1 MTFPTSPAPHK
12 RRAGGKLTERT
23 MQTYPGLLHLNGNLL
38 VSVDLETTGRQPGYH
53 EIIQIACVPLGP
65 ELRPAQ
71 GLMPFY
77 TEIKP
82 NFPERAEQ
90 QAQFKHN
97 ISTEQ
102 LLLHAPDQDKVKDLF
117 VEWFERLDLPF
128 KKSLVPLAHN
138 WAFEAS
144 FLKEWL
150 GTVLF
155 EEVWH
160 SHARDGM
167 LLAISINDR
176 AAMRGEPIPFNR
188 VGLGSLCNKFHV
200 VNANAHDALADA
212 LAEAE
217 VYRALLQVF

>member
-1 MTFPTSPAPHK
+1 
-12 RRAGGKLTERT
+12 

-38 VSVDLETTGRQPGYH
+38 VSVDLETTGRRPSYH

-65 ELRPAQ
+65 DLKPAE

-90 QAQFKHN
+90 QAQFRHN
-97 ISTEQ
+97 IPMEQ
-102 LLLHAPDQDKVKDLF
+102 LLLHAPSQDKVKDLF

-128 KKSLVPLAHN
+128 KKGLVPLAHN
-138 WAFEAS
+138 WAFES
-144 FLKEWL
+144 SWLKEWL
-150 GTVLF
+150 GTALF
-155 EEVWH
+155 DEIWF

-167 LLAISINDR
+167 LLALAINDR
-176 AAMRGEPIPFNR
+176 AAFRGEPIPFNR
-188 VGLGSLCNKFHV
+188 VGLGSLCRKFSIA
-200 VNANAHDALADA
+200 NPNAHDALCDA

-217 VYRALLQVF
+217 VYRALLQLY

>member
-1 MTFPTSPAPHK
+1 
-12 RRAGGKLTERT
+12 

-38 VSVDLETTGRQPGYH
+38 VSVDLETTGRRPSYH

-65 ELRPAQ
+65 ELKPAP

-82 NFPERAEQ
+82 NFPEREEK
-90 QAQFKHN
+90 QAKYKHN
-97 ISTEQ
+97 IPTEQ

-150 GTVLF
+150 GTALF
-155 EEVWH
+155 EDIWH

-188 VGLGSLCNKFHV
+188 VGLESLCNKFHV
-200 VNANAHDALADA
+200 VNTNAHDALADA

-217 VYRALLQVF
+217 VYRALLQIY

>member
-1 MTFPTSPAPHK
+1 
-12 RRAGGKLTERT
+12 

-65 ELRPAQ
+65 DLKPAP

-82 NFPERAEQ
+82 DFPERVEK
-90 QAQFKHN
+90 QAMFKHH
-97 ISTEQ
+97 ISLEQ
-102 LLLHAPDQDKVKDLF
+102 LLTPCPEPGQGAQTCS
-117 VEWFERLDLPF
+117 WNGSSGWTCPF
-128 KKSLVPLAHN
+128 KKSLVPMAHN

-144 FLKEWL
+144 FLKAWM
-150 GTVLF
+150 GIPLF
-155 EEVWH
+155 EEMWF
-160 SHARDGM
+160 SLARDGM
-167 LLAISINDR
+167 LLAIAINDK
-176 AAMRGEPIPFNR
+176 AAFRGEAIPFSK
-188 VGLGSLCNKFHV
+188 VGLGSLCNKFNI

-217 VYRALLQVF
+217 VYRALLQLY

>member
-1 MTFPTSPAPHK
+1 
-12 RRAGGKLTERT
+12 

-38 VSVDLETTGRQPGYH
+38 VSVDLETTGRQPDHH

-65 ELRPAQ
+65 DLKPAQ

-82 NFPERAEQ
+82 DFPERAEK
-90 QAQFKHN
+90 QAMWKHN
-97 ISTEQ
+97 IPMEQ
-102 LLLHAPDQDKVKDLF
+102 VLLHAPSQDKVRDLF

-128 KKSLVPLAHN
+128 KKSLVPMAHN

-144 FLKEWL
+144 FLKAWM
-150 GTVLF
+150 GVQLF
-155 EEVWH
+155 EEIWY

-167 LLAISINDR
+167 LLAIAINDK
-176 AAMRGEPIPFNR
+176 AAFRGEAIPFNR
-188 VGLGSLCNKFHV
+188 VGLGSLCNKFNI
-200 VNANAHDALADA
+200 VNPNAHDALADA

-217 VYRALLQVF
+217 VYRALLQLY

>member
-1 MTFPTSPAPHK
+1 
-12 RRAGGKLTERT
+12 

-65 ELRPAQ
+65 DLKPAPSVR
-71 GLMPFY
+71 PFY
-77 TEIKP
+77 TEIRP
-82 NFPERAEQ
+82 DFPERAER
-90 QAQFKHN
+90 AAMCKHGVPM
-97 ISTEQ
+97 EQ
-102 LLLHAPDQDKVKDLF
+102 LLLHAPSQDKVRDLF

-128 KKSLVPLAHN
+128 KKSLVPMAHN

-144 FLKEWL
+144 FLKAWL
-150 GTVLF
+150 GIELF
-155 EEVWH
+155 ENLWY

-167 LLAISINDR
+167 LLAIAINDK
-176 AAMRGEPIPFNR
+176 AAMRGEAIPFNR

-212 LAEAE
+212 LAEADI
-217 VYRALLQVF
+217 YRALLQMF

>member
-1 MTFPTSPAPHK
+1 
-12 RRAGGKLTERT
+12 

-65 ELRPAQ
+65 DLKPSPRLA
-71 GLMPFY
+71 PFY

-82 NFPERAEQ
+82 DFPERVEP
-90 QAQFKHN
+90 QAMFKHH
-97 ISTEQ
+97 ISLEQ
-102 LLLHAPDQDKVKDLF
+102 LLLHSPSQDKVRDLF

-128 KKSLVPLAHN
+128 KKSLVPMAHN

-144 FLKEWL
+144 FLKAWM
-150 GTVLF
+150 GIPLF
-155 EEVWH
+155 EEMWF
-160 SHARDGM
+160 SLARDGM
-167 LLAISINDR
+167 LLAIAINDK
-176 AAMRGEPIPFNR
+176 AAFRGETIPFSK
-188 VGLGSLCNKFHV
+188 VGLGSLCNKFNI

-217 VYRALLQVF
+217 VYRALLQLY